1 MEHEDLRVIKTVECI
16 ETAYL
21 ELLQQKDADKITVKE
36 LAAKARISK
45 ATFYLHY
52 MDLQDLS
59 DSLVKKHICSMIS
72 KMDFLPLFFSDPKLF
87 SKKWSTAVHD
97 DFPVF
102 RAILHGRSETGFE
115 RIISETLKKAL
126 LDTDIIQNTQSNR
139 MRLDFLIYGMLGFM
153 PIYTNDPA
161 VSKSERLKVQ
171 PQAENIFS
179 EFCESTKYD

>member
-1 MEHEDLRVIKTVECI
+1 
-16 ETAYL
+16 
-21 ELLQQKDADKITVKE
+21 
-36 LAAKARISK
+36 
-45 ATFYLHY
+45 

-87 SKKWSTAVHD
+87 SRKWSTAVHD